1 MNTPLNCDFLLT
13 QVQQQLPQKKDRV
26 LHCELITPQRELY
39 QRLIH
44 RFKEVMKEDRG
55 KETNEGASMLMQLR
69 KASNHPLLLRNLY
82 TDDILMKMAKQLTK
96 VN

>member
-26 LHCELITPQRELY
+26 LHCELIPPQRELY

-69 KASNHPLLLRNLY
+69 KASNHPLLLRNQY
-82 TDDILMKMAKQLTK
+82 TDDILMKMAKHLTK